1 MLNNVEFSLFFSLDS
16 NDSTEFVS
24 DMKPTTSLHVM
35 ISSLYFMALSNNTA
49 ANSDCPDDGGMTDDV
64 TGCPT
69 GDVKAALLLFPP
81 YMTLE
86 NDATAGG
93 YILRW
98 ADTRRYFL
106 QYY

>member
-1 MLNNVEFSLFFSLDS
+1 
-16 NDSTEFVS
+16 
-24 DMKPTTSLHVM
+24 MKPTTSLRVI

-49 ANSDCPDDGGMTDDV
+49 AISDCPNDGGMTDNV
-64 TGCPT
+64 TGCPI

-86 NDATAGG
+86 NDTTEGG

-98 ADTRRYFL
+98 AGTRRYFL
-106 QYY
+106 QYYKGLSTKLFAVIHEQKK